1 MPKIVFGRALRFS
14 VTKSTMKLHLK
25 FGTFLHCYSLLVLNP
40 TVRTLGI
47 LSRCK
52 NDDDGSHCLFM
63 DFDDCMLSQ
72 VVQDVLRAQ
81 RQYEAGT
88 AIILRSGE
96 SDFNV
101 AGDEY
106 GSFHVIFPAK
116 FLFGEVVE
124 IISKTSCDYAFRDT
138 SRSFNY
144 RAFCLRI
151 YPKYS
156 EHGAIIRDRP
166 TLRDVIWS
174 ETGRE
179 IHQAMYDFLRLYY
192 GMPEWEGLLAPKLDG
207 LMELNVLHYN
217 TTAGWNSAFRERI
230 KRCWLS
236 IKMRLRLSGGGMNS
250 AACER

>member
-1 MPKIVFGRALRFS
+1 VPKIVLGRALRIS
-14 VTKSTMKLHLK
+14 VSKSAMKLHLK
-25 FGTFLHCYSLLVLNP
+25 LGTFLHLYSIVVLNP
-40 TVRTLGI
+40 MVRTLGI

-52 NDDDGSHCLFM
+52 DDEDGLHCLFG
-63 DFDDCMLSQ
+63 DYDDCMLT
-72 VVQDVLRAQ
+72 VVVDDVMRIQ
-81 RQYEAGT
+81 RQYDGGT
-88 AIILRSGE
+88 AVILRTGK
-96 SDFNV
+96 SDFN
-101 AGDEY
+101 ATGDEY
-106 GSFHVIFPAK
+106 GSWHVIFPAK
-116 FLFGEVVE
+116 FLFEEVVE
-124 IISKTSCDYAFRDT
+124 IISKTHCDYNFRDV
-138 SRSFNY
+138 SRSFNW
-144 RAFCLRI
+144 RAYCLRI

-156 EHGAIIRDRP
+156 EDGAIIRDRP

-179 IHQAMYDFLRLYY
+179 IHQAMYDFLHLYY

-250 AACER
+250 ATCER